1 MIETV
6 KTLCALSGVAS
17 FEDPVREY
25 LMEQAKPF
33 ADDMR
38 VDALGNLI
46 VFKKGAKST
55 GKKLMLCAHMDEVGL
70 IIKRI
75 TDDGY
80 LKFAAIGGID
90 RRVLIGKRVFI
101 GWNRV
106 PGIIG
111 LKAVHLTT
119 AEERGKVPRLEEYY
133 LDIGAKDKEE
143 AESLVELGDFAVF
156 DNECLEYGNGMLKA
170 KAIDDR
176 VGCAVMLK
184 MLQRDLPMDCV
195 FAFTVQEEVGTRGAF
210 GAAFSVTPEIA
221 LVLETTTAAD
231 LPGIKGQKR
240 VCVPGQGPVISLMD
254 GGTIYDKELFQ
265 LMCDTADSIGIP
277 WQVKHY
283 IAGGNDSR
291 VIQRTKGGVRVAGLS
306 AAVRYLH
313 APTSV
318 GAIKDFE
325 QMLTLTE
332 AFVDALARSC

>member
-17 FEDPVREY
+17 FEDPVREF

-33 ADDMR
+33 ADEMR

-46 VFKKGAKST
+46 VFKKGKKST
-55 GKKLMLCAHMDEVGL
+55 GNKLMLCAHMDEVGL

-90 RRVLIGKRVFI
+90 RRVLIGKRVYV
-101 GWNRV
+101 GWNRI

-119 AEERGKVPRLEEYY
+119 AEERAKAPRLEEFY

-143 AESLVELGDFAVF
+143 AEALVTPGDFAVF
-156 DNECLEYGNGMLKA
+156 DDECLEFGNGMFKA

-184 MLQRDLPMDCV
+184 LLQRDLPMDCV

-210 GAAFSVTPEIA
+210 GAAFSITPEIA

-240 VCVPGQGPVISLMD
+240 VCAPGQGPVISLVD

-265 LMCDTADSIGIP
+265 LMCDTADSIGVP

-291 VIQRTKGGVRVAGLS
+291 AVQRTKGGVRVAGLS

-325 QMLTLTE
+325 QMLDLTI
-332 AFVDALARSC
+332 AFVDALAKSC

>member
-17 FEDPVREY
+17 FEDPVREF

-33 ADDMR
+33 ADEMR

-46 VFKKGAKST
+46 VFKKGAKNT
-55 GKKLMLCAHMDEVGL
+55 GNKLMLCAHMDEVGL
-70 IIKRI
+70 IIKSI

-80 LKFAAIGGID
+80 LKFASIGGID
-90 RRVLIGKRVFI
+90 RRVLIGKRVFV

-119 AEERGKVPRLEEYY
+119 AEERGKVPRIEEYY

-240 VCVPGQGPVISLMD
+240 VCAPGQGPVISLMD

-332 AFVDALARSC
+332 AFVDALAQKC

>member
-1 MIETV
+1 M
-6 KTLCALSGVAS
+6 
-17 FEDPVREY
+17 
-25 LMEQAKPF
+25 
-33 ADDMR
+33 
-38 VDALGNLI
+38 
-46 VFKKGAKST
+46 
-55 GKKLMLCAHMDEVGL
+55 
-70 IIKRI
+70 
-75 TDDGY
+75 
-80 LKFAAIGGID
+80 
-90 RRVLIGKRVFI
+90 IGKRVFI

-240 VCVPGQGPVISLMD
+240 VCAPGQGPVISLMD

>member
-6 KTLCALSGVAS
+6 KALCALSGVAS

-25 LMEQAKPF
+25 LMEQAKPY
-33 ADDMR
+33 ADEMR

-55 GKKLMLCAHMDEVGL
+55 GNKLMLCAHMDEVGL
-70 IIKRI
+70 IIKHI

-80 LKFAAIGGID
+80 LKFASIGGID
-90 RRVLIGKRVFI
+90 RRVLIGKRVFV

-240 VCVPGQGPVISLMD
+240 VCSPGQGPVISLMD

-265 LMCDTADSIGIP
+265 LMCDTADSIGVP

-325 QMLTLTE
+325 QMLTLTA
-332 AFVDALARSC
+332 AFVDALAQSC

>member
-33 ADDMR
+33 ADEMR

-55 GKKLMLCAHMDEVGL
+55 GNKLMLCAHMDEVGL

-80 LKFAAIGGID
+80 LKFSAIGGID

-101 GWNRV
+101 GWNRI

-156 DNECLEYGNGMLKA
+156 DDECLEYGNGMFKA

-240 VCVPGQGPVISLMD
+240 VCAPGQGPVISLMD

-332 AFVDALARSC
+332 AFVDALAQSC